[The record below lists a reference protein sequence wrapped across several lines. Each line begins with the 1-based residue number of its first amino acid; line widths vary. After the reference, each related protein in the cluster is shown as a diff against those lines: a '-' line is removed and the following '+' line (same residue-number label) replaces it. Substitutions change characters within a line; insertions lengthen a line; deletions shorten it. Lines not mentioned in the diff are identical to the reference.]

1 MTDEILAFNQAAWD
15 RESAAGGAWS
25 RAVDAARIE
34 RARCGDWSII
44 LTPEKAVPRS
54 WFPADLSGVKLLAL
68 AGSGGQQAPVLAA
81 AGASVTVF
89 DLSAEQ
95 LARDR
100 EVAARDGLHL
110 VLEQGD
116 MADLSRFEAASFDL
130 IVNPCSVGFA
140 PDVEPVW
147 REAARVLRPGG
158 RLMTGVI
165 NPAFFL
171 FDHDAPGEAARLARF
186 ALPYRGDA
194 REHRSRAEAAGE
206 PMQFSHSLETL
217 LGGQMR
223 AGLHLIDLYED
234 RWPGADVAV
243 DDLTPLYIATL
254 AQKCA

>member
-25 RAVDAARIE
+25 RAVDSARIE
-34 RARCGDWSII
+34 RARRGDWSII

-54 WFPADLSGVKLLAL
+54 WFPEDLSGVKLLAL

-100 EVAARDGLHL
+100 EVAARDGLRL

-116 MADLSRFEAASFDL
+116 MADLSRFEDASFDL

-140 PDVEPVW
+140 PDLEPVW

-194 REHRSRAEAAGE
+194 PEHRARAEAAGE

-217 LGGQMR
+217 LGGQLQ

-243 DDLTPLYIATL
+243 DVLTPLYIATL
-254 AQKCA
+254 AQKRA

>member
-1 MTDEILAFNQAAWD
+1 MTNDILAFNQAAWD
-15 RESAAGGAWS
+15 RDSADGGRWS
-25 RAVDAARIE
+25 RAVDAATIA
-34 RARCGDWSII
+34 RARRGDWSII

-54 WFPADLSGVKLLAL
+54 WFPADLTGVRLLAL

-100 EVAARDGLHL
+100 DVAGRDGLEL

-116 MADLSRFEAASFDL
+116 MADLSRFDDGAFDL
-130 IVNPCSVGFA
+130 IVNPCSVGFV
-140 PDVEPVW
+140 PDLKPVW
-147 REAARVLRPGG
+147 REAVRVLRPGG
-158 RLMTGVI
+158 HLMTGVI

-171 FDHDAPGEAARLARF
+171 FDHDAPGEGARVARF

-194 REHRSRAEAAGE
+194 PDHRARAEAAGE
-206 PMQFSHSLETL
+206 PMQFSHTLKAL

-234 RWPGADVAV
+234 RWPGADVAM

-254 AQKCA
+254 AQKPA